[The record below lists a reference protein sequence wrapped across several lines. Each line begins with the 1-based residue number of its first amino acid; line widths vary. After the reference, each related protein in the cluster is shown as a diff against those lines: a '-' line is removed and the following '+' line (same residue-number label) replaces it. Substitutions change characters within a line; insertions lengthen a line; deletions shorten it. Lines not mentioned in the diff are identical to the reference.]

1 MQIFDSGDFYHG
13 GSDSTEM
20 GEIFSP
26 CPTCLCGESFAGML
40 TDVKVRDFRCFDAL
54 ECSFPPGLTAIVGH
68 NAQGKTSLL
77 EAACILVRLQ
87 SPRASLLSRVIRHEQ
102 RGFLV
107 DGHFAGRHLQ
117 FYYGRT
123 RKKLALDSLEQHDA
137 HEYLAVGKAVWFA
150 NSDLELVRGSGDIRR
165 RFLDFAAMQ
174 WHPAYRQHWRE
185 YEKALRS
192 RNALLKRVPLRWS
205 EIEAWESPLVEHGV
219 VLSGL
224 RRDLVQALLPHAVRA
239 HAGISQGSE
248 SLVLEYAAAA
258 TENFAAALHAARGED
273 ARLRQTTVGPHR
285 DDVLLGIGGE
295 GAEFA
300 SEGQQRTIAISL
312 KMALAHLLNTIHGRP
327 PLLLIDDVFGEL
339 DPDRRNALFSQLP
352 DGAQRIIT
360 TTHLDWLEGVT
371 PEAVFTMEAGNLRS

>member
-1 MQIFDSGDFYHG
+1 
-13 GSDSTEM
+13 
-20 GEIFSP
+20 
-26 CPTCLCGESFAGML
+26 ML
-40 TDVKVRDFRCFDAL
+40 TDIKLRDFRCFDAL

-77 EAACILVRLQ
+77 EAACVLVRLQ

-107 DGHFAGRHLQ
+107 DGHVAGRHLQ

-123 RKKLALDSLEQHDA
+123 RKKLALDSLEQQDA

-150 NSDLELVRGSGDIRR
+150 NSDLELVRGSGEIRR

-174 WHPAYRQHWRE
+174 WHHGYRQHWRE

-192 RNALLKRVPLRWS
+192 RNALLKRVPARWA
-205 EIEAWESPLVEHGV
+205 EIEAWEQPLVEHGV
-219 VLSGL
+219 VLSRL
-224 RRDLVQALLPHAVRA
+224 RRELIDALSPHAVLA
-239 HAGISQGSE
+239 HGGISLGSE
-248 SLVLEYAAAA
+248 SLGLQYASAA
-258 TENFAAALHAARGED
+258 TEDFAAALIAARAED
-273 ARLRQTTVGPHR
+273 GRLRQTTVGPHR
-285 DDVLLGIGGE
+285 DDVLLTIGGE

-312 KMALAHLLNTIHGRP
+312 KLALAHLLGALHGRP

-352 DGAQRIIT
+352 TGAQRIIT

-371 PEAVFTMEAGNLRS
+371 PEVLFTMEAGRLLS